1 MIRMLR
7 KTLVLVLVVL
17 LLTMAEQVYAAKN
30 NDTIVKKLVSPF
42 VDVVAVLLALA
53 FGLGILGFIFLL
65 MQGALKWTIG
75 GGFGRSMAV
84 QTFIRAAEVLAI
96 IPVIFFV
103 AVVLQNIG
111 DPHLTQVAQIYTSL
125 VNRGWQIIISAL
137 S

>member
-1 MIRMLR
+1 MR
-7 KTLVLVLVVL
+7 KTVVL
-17 LLTMAEQVYAAKN
+17 LAISIIATATPVYAQVQT
-30 NDTIVKKLVSPF
+30 DIVKKLVSPF

-84 QTFIRAAEVLAI
+84 QTFIRAAEILAI